1 MSMKGWVLAWCGG
14 LLSSLAGAPAQAT
27 EGPSVAYEVDLE
39 ARASQV
45 AHIDATF
52 RGLEASAPFT
62 LHFPVWRTGLYRVI
76 DPAGTV
82 SELKAADSQGGAV
95 ALRRV
100 GTASWTGTVPSTGI
114 LTLRYRLYGNSL
126 EDRTRDIDAE
136 HAFLNP
142 GAVFPYVEA
151 LRDAPLT
158 VQLALPKGWRLASG
172 LPSCG
177 EGCVKA
183 PTYDRLVDSPL
194 EAGIFDLVPLAG
206 EGVDGTLLIHGP
218 WDRDGARLAKD
229 LGAVM
234 DAAAAVFGAAPR
246 PTQDYLFLL
255 HSGEGLGGGTEYY
268 NSTVVH
274 TDPKA
279 FWDRKRYEQFLS
291 LMAHEYFHTWNVKRF
306 RPAPIARYDYQTPT
320 IFDLLWAAEG
330 LTSYYDVL
338 LLRRAGVVE
347 EKRFLELLGELIDD
361 VLDHPG
367 YGAQSLAQASEEA
380 WIKGYHPGR
389 DRAPD
394 KRNQAISFY
403 AQGGLLGLVL
413 DLKLRDATAGQ
424 ASLDTLMAMLYE
436 DFPLEGPGYDFLAMK
451 ARVQALA
458 GPALADDFE
467 RWVYTSEALPV
478 AEALAAVGLTLQRKA
493 LKDDAPRTEL
503 GARLREREG
512 RILVRDV
519 DRRHPAFAAGLQA
532 EDELLALDD
541 VLLRGTDL
549 APLLRRY
556 DPGDTVMLTLG
567 RRGQLQRLPLTLGA
581 AQGAFEIVPQE
592 DAGEA
597 LRQGWLNGSGAS
609 TP

>member
-1 MSMKGWVLAWCGG
+1 MKGWVLALLGG
-14 LLSSLAGAPAQAT
+14 LMASLGATLTQAA
-27 EGPSVAYEVDLE
+27 EGPSAAYGVNLD
-39 ARASQV
+39 ARSRQV
-45 AHIDATF
+45 AHIEARF
-52 RGLEASAPFT
+52 RGLEVGAPFT

-82 SELKAADSQGGAV
+82 SELEAMDMQGGTV
-95 ALRRV
+95 ALTRV
-100 GTASWTGTVPSTGI
+100 GTASWRGTVPSTGEV
-114 LTLRYRLYGNSL
+114 TLRYRLYANSL
-126 EDRTRDIDAE
+126 EDRTRDIDAD

-142 GAVFPYVEA
+142 GAVFPYLEA

-158 VQLALPKGWRLASG
+158 VQLALPAGWRLASG
-172 LPSCG
+172 LASCG
-177 EGCVKA
+177 EGCLAA
-183 PTYDRLVDSPL
+183 PNYDRLVDSPL
-194 EAGIFDLVPLAG
+194 EAGVFDLVPLAG

-218 WDRDGARLAKD
+218 WDGNGERLAKD

-234 DAAAAVFGAAPR
+234 DAAAAVFGDAPR
-246 PTQDYLFLL
+246 PTEDYLFLL

-274 TDPKA
+274 TDPKT

-291 LMAHEYFHTWNVKRF
+291 LIAHEYFHTWNVKRF

-330 LTSYYDVL
+330 LTSYYDLL
-338 LLRRAGVVE
+338 LLRRAGVVD
-347 EKRFLELLGELIDD
+347 EKRFLEMLGELIDD

-367 YGAQSLAQASEEA
+367 YGRQSLAQASEEA

-394 KRNQAISFY
+394 KRNQAVSFY

-413 DLKLRDATAGQ
+413 DLKLREATAGQ
-424 ASLDTLMAMLYE
+424 ASLDTLMTMLYE

-451 ARVQALA
+451 ARVEALA
-458 GPALADDFE
+458 GPALADAFE
-467 RWVYTSEALPV
+467 RWVYTTEALPV
-478 AEALAAVGLTLQRKA
+478 TEALASVGLTLKRKA
-493 LKDDAPRTEL
+493 LKEDAPRAQL

-512 RILVRDV
+512 RTLIRDV
-519 DRRHPAFAAGLQA
+519 DRRQPAFAAGLQA
-532 EDELLALDD
+532 EDELLAVDE

-556 DPGDTVMLTLG
+556 EPGQEVLLTLG
-567 RRGQLQRLPLTLGA
+567 RRGQLQRLPVTLGA
-581 AQGAFEIVPQE
+581 AQGAFEIVPQ
-592 DAGEA
+592 DGAAEA
-597 LRQGWLNGSGAS
+597 LRQEWLSGSRSPA
-609 TP
+609 P